1 VSGARTLALLACGAL
16 AALTGTAS
24 AQRPGTWR
32 CKRLLAEDGRSWRE
46 DVVVVTM
53 LSDIVAIEPASK
65 HEAVDRDFGDAWV
78 IPGLIDLHTHLLLKP
93 YDQMSWDDQVLRE
106 TTELRTLR
114 ARAHGVDTLHA
125 GFVAVRDLGTEGAG
139 FADVALQRAIAEGIA
154 TGPRIWPS
162 TRAIVR
168 RGWYGPAPDDPA
180 VPKGAQTVDGDAE
193 IREAVRA
200 QAAGGAQ
207 WIKVY
212 ADYRRQKGGAAEPSF
227 AEADLIALCD
237 EAAKA
242 GLPVAAHATTD
253 EGIRRAVAAGARTIE
268 HGGGASAATL
278 RAMKERGVVLVPCL
292 AANEAIVR
300 QAGHQGPIVERLN
313 AAKAGFQ
320 RALAA
325 GVTIGCGSDAG
336 VFRHGDNA
344 RELELMVAYGMT
356 PAAALASATTIAA
369 GVLGAKDL
377 GVVKKGARCGLVVLG
392 ADPLVD
398 ISALRQVRA
407 VVRESDE
414 LWTMRDGR

>member
-1 VSGARTLALLACGAL
+1 MIGARTLALLVCGAL
-16 AALTGTAS
+16 AALAVTAQ
-24 AQRPGTWR
+24 AQRPSTWR

-53 LSDIVAIEPASK
+53 MSDVIAIEPASR

-93 YDQMSWDDQVLRE
+93 YDQMAWDDQVLRE

-114 ARAHGVDTLHA
+114 ARVHGIDTLQA

-139 FADVALQRAIAEGIA
+139 FADVALQRAIAEGLA
-154 TGPRIWPS
+154 TGPRIWTS

-168 RGWYGPAPDDPA
+168 RGWYGPSPDDPA
-180 VPKGAQTVDGDAE
+180 VPKGAQTVEGEAE
-193 IREAVRA
+193 IRDAVRA

-212 ADYRRQKGGAAEPSF
+212 ADYRKQKGGAAEPTF
-227 AEADLIALCD
+227 APDELAALVD
-237 EAAKA
+237 EATKA

-253 EGIRRAVAAGARTIE
+253 EGIRRAVLAGARTIE

-278 RAMKERGVVLVPCL
+278 RAMRERSVVLVPCL

-356 PAAALASATTIAA
+356 PAQALASATTVAA
-369 GVLGAKDL
+369 AVLGAKDL
-377 GVVKKGARCGLVVLG
+377 GVVRQGARCGLVVLA
-392 ADPLVD
+392 ADPLAD
-398 ISALRQVRA
+398 IGALRQVRA
-407 VVRESDE
+407 VVREGDE
-414 LWTMRDGR
+414 LWLRRDGR